1 MGILEGDWATLGHL
15 PSMLSS
21 FLFLFSVPLFSSS
34 FQFLF
39 SVPLFCS
46 SFLFLFSVPR
56 FSSSFLQEVRL
67 AKSLLDHA
75 IQ

>member
-21 FLFLFSVPLFSSS
+21 FLFLVSVPLFCSS

-39 SVPLFCS
+39 SVPLFC
-46 SFLFLFSVPR
+46 
-56 FSSSFLQEVRL
+56 SSFLQEVRL